1 MRGLALGIVF
11 FSLLPFIFI
20 KGPFFGILM
29 WFWVSLMNPQQVVWS
44 SIFSSVP
51 YALIVALATLMSL
64 VVARS
69 EPKLPPAGKTTA
81 LLIILMLWVS
91 VTSWFGM
98 GPPGQLYDKWQLAE
112 KMLFMTIVA
121 FMLTNSRERL
131 EQLILVCVLSIAFWG
146 FRGGLIAIA
155 TAGAV
160 KVHGPDSSMIGD
172 NNDLGVALTMILPLI
187 FYLRERYRQRVV
199 KWPVQVLIG
208 LTILGDIFT
217 YSRGALVAIT
227 AMGSMLW
234 FRSRNK
240 LQILIVI
247 VVAGVGI
254 WNFAPSEWT
263 ARMFTIESY
272 QQDASAEARIHMW
285 QRVWALAKIRP
296 VVGGGFHWSYYPD
309 MVNGLLAGT
318 DIPKMESPLAA
329 HSIWFEMLGDHGFVG
344 LLIFVTILGT
354 AFGNA
359 GWLIRRTRRDPDLA
373 WANNL
378 GRMLQVALVG
388 YCAGGSFATQG
399 MYDGFYAI
407 VIIAAAARRLVAA
420 ELASRKVATPG
431 LRSFAM
437 PAQPGGAFRPQPS
450 GQV

>member
-29 WFWVSLMNPQQVVWS
+29 WFWVSLMNPQQVVWG
-44 SIFSSVP
+44 SIFSGVP
-51 YALIVALATLMSL
+51 YAFVVAVATLASL
-64 VVARS
+64 VVARG
-69 EPKLPPAGKTTA
+69 EPKLPPANKTTF
-81 LLIILMLWVS
+81 LLIFLMLWVS
-91 VTSWFGM
+91 VTTWYGI
-98 GPPGQLYDKWQLAE
+98 GPPDQLYDKWQLSE
-112 KMLFMTIVA
+112 KMLFMTLVA
-121 FMLTNSRERL
+121 YALTNSRVRL

-155 TAGAV
+155 TAGGV
-160 KVHGPDSSMIGD
+160 KVHGPDGTMIGD

-187 FYLRERYRQRVV
+187 FYLRERYRQLVV
-199 KWPVQVLIG
+199 KWPMQVLIG

-234 FRSRNK
+234 LRSRNK

-247 VVAGVGI
+247 VVAAVGI
-254 WNFAPSEWT
+254 WNFAPAEWT

-272 QQDASAEARIHMW
+272 QQDASAEGRIHMW
-285 QRVWALAKIRP
+285 ERAWALAQMRP
-296 VVGGGFHWSYYPD
+296 VVGGGFHWSYDPG
-309 MVNGLLAGT
+309 MVNELLSGT
-318 DIPKMESPLAA
+318 NLPKMESPLAA

-344 LLIFVTILGT
+344 LLLFVTILAS
-354 AFGNA
+354 AFVDA
-359 GWLIRRTRRDPDLA
+359 GWLIRRTRREPDLA

-388 YCAGGSFATQG
+388 FCAGGSFATQG
-399 MYDGFYAI
+399 MYDGLYAV
-407 VIIAAAARRLVAA
+407 VIIAAVARRLVAA
-420 ELASRKVATPG
+420 ELAGRKVAALNFRG
-431 LRSFAM
+431 LAM
-437 PAQPGGAFRPQPS
+437 SAQPAVFQPQPS
-450 GQV
+450 RQF